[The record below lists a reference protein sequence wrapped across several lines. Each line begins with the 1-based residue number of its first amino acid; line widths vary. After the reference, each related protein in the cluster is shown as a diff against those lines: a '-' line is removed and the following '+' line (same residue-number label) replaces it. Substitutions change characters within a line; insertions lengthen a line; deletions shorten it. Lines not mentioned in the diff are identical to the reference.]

1 MSPSIWN
8 LRRLGVRLLLSSAL
22 SVPCGRQ
29 AAQSAIAPSFAGHPG
44 SGISPSQRMIGTGLD
59 GFGTLRRSVRAV
71 QRLLEVLLALL
82 GQ

>member
-22 SVPCGRQ
+22 
-29 AAQSAIAPSFAGHPG
+29 
-44 SGISPSQRMIGTGLD
+44 ISPSERMIRTGLD
-59 GFGTLRRSVRAV
+59 GFGTLRRSARAV
-71 QRLLEVLLALL
+71 QRLLEVLLAFL